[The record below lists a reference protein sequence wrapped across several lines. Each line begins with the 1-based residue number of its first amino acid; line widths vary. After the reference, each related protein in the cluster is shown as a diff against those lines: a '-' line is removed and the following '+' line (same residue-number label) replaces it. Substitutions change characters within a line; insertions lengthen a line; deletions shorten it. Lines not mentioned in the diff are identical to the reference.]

1 VPTMI
6 VLVNLRE
13 GTDPEDYERWI
24 EETYS
29 PAVMNLKSVD
39 DWRGYRVGGL
49 LESGAAPPCQ
59 YVVLV
64 EVNDPEQLGQDIQS
78 EEVQRLLAELG
89 RFAEPPTQLITERF
103 V

>member
-1 VPTMI
+1 MATMM
-6 VLVNLRE
+6 VLVNLKE
-13 GTDPEDYERWI
+13 GAKPEVYERWI
-24 EETYS
+24 KETYS
-29 PAVMNLKSVD
+29 PAVMSLKSAD

-59 YVVLV
+59 YIVLI
-64 EVNDPEQLGQDIQS
+64 EENDPEQLAEAIQS